1 MEKYLFLLLL
11 ISFLIMLSKINF
23 KKIKESIDMN
33 SKNNLFSSGPNF
45 IDLKKYKLEE
55 KLLFTNK
62 KIILNDL
69 NRLLNQDYKWTI
81 WDYSDNPDETNNF
94 SKLSSHQIIKRLE
107 KNKKDPK
114 YLDKTWTVF
123 GLILNGKIIAKETK
137 LLSNTLNILN
147 KIPNIINAGF
157 SCLTPNSSTE
167 VHNEIDK
174 GFYRIHLPL
183 IIPKGDCAIQVQ
195 NEIRKWY
202 DCKTI
207 MILDDTKWHNAWN
220 YTKYPRYILIVD
232 VKKVR

>member
-1 MEKYLFLLLL
+1 MKKYLFLLITIL
-11 ISFLIMLSKINF
+11 ILIILSKLNI

-33 SKNNLFSSGPNF
+33 SKKKLFLPGPNF
-45 IDLKKYKLEE
+45 ISLNKYKLEE
-55 KLLFTNK
+55 KLLFKNK
-62 KIILNDL
+62 NIILYDL
-69 NRLLNQDYKWTI
+69 NKLLSQDYKWTV

-94 SKLSSHQIIKRLE
+94 SKLSSNQIIKRLE

-114 YLDKTWTVF
+114 HLKKTWTVF
-123 GLILNGKIIAKETK
+123 GLILNGKIIAKESN
-137 LLSNTLNILN
+137 LLKNTFNILK
-147 KIPNIINAGF
+147 KIPNVVNAGF

-183 IIPKGDCAIQVQ
+183 IVPKGDCAIQVQ

-232 VKKVR
+232 VKKK